1 LTVDRNLRNVPC
13 FQDLFVAGTDTNSL
27 TVEWT
32 MAELLRHPAIM
43 SKVRAELQQVIGS
56 KQYPDE
62 SHISSLTY
70 LRTVVMET
78 MRHHPPSPLLMP
90 REAMEEGAEVGGF
103 MVPKG
108 AMVIVNL
115 WAIMRDPA
123 TWSRPEEFVPERF
136 IKADSDFRGMDRFD
150 FMPFGAGRRACPGMP
165 MATRAV
171 MLILASLLHAFE
183 WRLPEGMQPSD
194 VDIRDRFGTSLNM
207 VTPLKAV
214 PVPLC

>member
-1 LTVDRNLRNVPC
+1 M
-13 FQDLFVAGTDTNSL
+13 AGTDTNSL

-32 MAELLRHPAIM
+32 MAELLRRPAIM
-43 SKVRAELQQVIGS
+43 SKVRSELQQVIGS

-62 SHISSLTY
+62 SDISKLAY

-78 MRHHPPSPLLMP
+78 MRHHPPGPLLMP
-90 REAMEEGAEVGGF
+90 REAMADSAEVGGF
-103 MVPKG
+103 TVPKG

-123 TWSRPEEFVPERF
+123 TWTQPEEFVPERF
-136 IKADSDFRGMDRFD
+136 VKVDMDFRGDMDRFE
-150 FMPFGAGRRACPGMP
+150 FMTFGAGRRACPGMA

-183 WRLPEGMQPSD
+183 WRLPEGMHPTD
-194 VDIRDRFGTSLNM
+194 VDLRDRFGTSLNM

-214 PVPLC
+214 PVPLPQ